1 MNHKKNTLVLYR
13 IGYYTILYGTALILF
28 WIGVFKFTQAE
39 ANAIKPL
46 LTHHFLFSWL
56 YHLFSVQGVSN
67 LIGIV
72 EIIVGFSFILG
83 TRFVCF
89 RKIAFIGSTIIFCVT
104 LSFLFTTP
112 GKWRIIEGVPIT
124 DFFILK
130 DIALLATGFI
140 SLRKP

>member
-1 MNHKKNTLVLYR
+1 MNHKKNILVLYR
-13 IGYYTILYGTALILF
+13 IGYYTILYGTALILL

-67 LIGIV
+67 LI
-72 EIIVGFSFILG
+72 VGLSFILG
-83 TRFVCF
+83 IRFVCF

-124 DFFILK
+124 DFFYLK
-130 DIALLATGFI
+130 RYSPFGYWIYIT
-140 SLRKP
+140 

>member
-1 MNHKKNTLVLYR
+1 LL
-13 IGYYTILYGTALILF
+13 

>member
-1 MNHKKNTLVLYR
+1 MV
-13 IGYYTILYGTALILF
+13 I
-28 WIGVFKFTQAE
+28 
-39 ANAIKPL
+39 
-46 LTHHFLFSWL
+46 
-56 YHLFSVQGVSN
+56 SN

-83 TRFVCF
+83 IRFVCF